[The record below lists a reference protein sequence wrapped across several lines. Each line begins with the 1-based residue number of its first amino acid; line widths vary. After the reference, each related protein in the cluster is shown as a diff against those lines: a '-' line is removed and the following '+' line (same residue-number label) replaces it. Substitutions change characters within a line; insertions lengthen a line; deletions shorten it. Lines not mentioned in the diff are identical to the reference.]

1 MLYYVTMTRFPAC
14 KNPAKIQDFLNT
26 LKFNFEESGDTLS
39 SPAEVLRRGSAH
51 CFEGAI
57 LGARLLSKI
66 GYKPLVMCLKATKHD
81 FDHVVAPFCVD
92 GYWGALS
99 KTNHAVLRYREP
111 VYKNLRELAMSYFH
125 EYFLH
130 DGTKTLRYYSD
141 PLDLSIFSDD
151 WIHAPDDLWGI
162 DDELDRVKYYEIVP
176 QKHVRKLRKADKI
189 ERDAG
194 EIVEW
199 RRGK

>member
-1 MLYYVTMTRFPAC
+1 MKDLKKLNTPAQ
-14 KNPAKIQDFLNT
+14 IQDFLNT

-39 SPAEVLRRGSAH
+39 GPVQVLGRGSAH

-57 LGARLLSKI
+57 LGAHMLSKI

-81 FDHVVAPFCVD
+81 FDHVIAPFRVD

-111 VYKNLRELAMSYFH
+111 VYKTLRELAMSYFH
-125 EYFLH
+125 EYFLSN
-130 DGTKTLRYYSD
+130 GTKTLRYYSD
-141 PLDLSIFSDD
+141 PLDLSMFSDD
-151 WIHAPDDLWGI
+151 WIHVADNLWGI
-162 DDELDRVKYYEIVP
+162 DDELDQVNYHPIVP
-176 QKHVRKLRKADKI
+176 KKYIKKLRKADNI

-194 EIVEW
+194 NIVEYT
-199 RRGK
+199 KDL